1 MNIIEIHLILNH
13 IPMIGVAFVSAEL
26 LIGLVWKNTFLQ
38 KVSLCFL
45 IAFAI
50 ISIAV
55 YVSGLGSE
63 DLVKTLPGVS
73 KTYLQLHEKVAR
85 ISSLTVWFVG
95 GLTVLGLAF
104 LRGREQ
110 LFSYFVRGI
119 FAMSLL
125 CTGLFVLT
133 GYLGGQITHAEIRST
148 LAQGLSTRTLSI
160 GVVGVMAVILLAM
173 LLPLFLNRD
182 KLFGRAVPPPA
193 GFTAQGRDMPQQ
205 DGHLAWGNR
214 TEA

>member
-1 MNIIEIHLILNH
+1 MDSC
-13 IPMIGVAFVSAEL
+13 A
-26 LIGLVWKNTFLQ
+26 KNTFLQ
-38 KVSLCFL
+38 KVSLYFL

-73 KTYLQLHEKVAR
+73 KSYLQLHEKVAR

-148 LAQGLSTRTLSI
+148 LAQGSLDTGAEHLASWESWPSFFSRCSCPCSSTATNSSGGRSH
-160 GVVGVMAVILLAM
+160 
-173 LLPLFLNRD
+173 LLPVSLRR
-182 KLFGRAVPPPA
+182 GEICPSRTVTWP
-193 GFTAQGRDMPQQ
+193 GE
-205 DGHLAWGNR
+205 NR
-214 TEA
+214 TAA

>member
-38 KVSLCFL
+38 KVSLYFL

-85 ISSLTVWFVG
+85 ISSLSVWFVG
-95 GLTVLGLAF
+95 GLTVLGL
-104 LRGREQ
+104 
-110 LFSYFVRGI
+110 I
-119 FAMSLL
+119 F
-125 CTGLFVLT
+125 
-133 GYLGGQITHAEIRST
+133 
-148 LAQGLSTRTLSI
+148 
-160 GVVGVMAVILLAM
+160 
-173 LLPLFLNRD
+173 
-182 KLFGRAVPPPA
+182 
-193 GFTAQGRDMPQQ
+193 
-205 DGHLAWGNR
+205 
-214 TEA
+214 